1 MRLFLALGT
10 ALLHL
15 PIVEGGVILATLTR
29 ALKLAERLGDVEYRL
44 RATYLLYVLRLIL
57 RDHRGALE
65 IAETMRT
72 LTASM
77 PEPTEELIARRF
89 VGSVLHILGDQ
100 KAARH
105 HVAPAVAADVATGR
119 WAYTLR
125 YQWDQRV
132 ITHCYYA
139 RILWLQGFVDQA
151 RRIADEIVHYA
162 ETGGHVNSLLFA
174 LTQACPIAI
183 TTGDLNAA
191 DTLRKQIDELAL
203 KHALEPWKQWA
214 QCVEGSVLIQRGE
227 SAAGAALI
235 RRVIDALPETASH
248 FHTNLIRSELA
259 SGLGAAG
266 KTTEAMEVIERTI
279 ARAKQADEGWS
290 FAELLRKKGELLL
303 RIDTRKGAPDA
314 TACFREAIDVAH
326 RQDAL
331 FWELRS
337 ATNLASLYRR
347 EGLVAKARNVLAPVY
362 RRFTEGFKTRDLLT
376 AKALLDRL
384 R

>member
-1 MRLFLALGT
+1 L
-10 ALLHL
+10 
-15 PIVEGGVILATLTR
+15 
-29 ALKLAERLGDVEYRL
+29 
-44 RATYLLYVLRLIL
+44 
-57 RDHRGALE
+57 
-65 IAETMRT
+65 
-72 LTASM
+72 
-77 PEPTEELIARRF
+77 
-89 VGSVLHILGDQ
+89 
-100 KAARH
+100 
-105 HVAPAVAADVATGR
+105 
-119 WAYTLR
+119 
-125 YQWDQRV
+125 
-132 ITHCYYA
+132 
-139 RILWLQGFVDQA
+139 VDQA

-183 TTGDLNAA
+183 TTGDLNGA
-191 DTLRKQIDELAL
+191 DILRKRIDELAS
-203 KHALEPWKQWA
+203 KHALEPWRQWA

-248 FHTNLIRSELA
+248 FHTNLIQSELA

-266 KTTEAMEVIERTI
+266 ETTEAMEVIERTI
-279 ARAKQADEGWS
+279 ARAKLAEEGWS

-314 TACFREAIDVAH
+314 TACFQEAIDVAH

-331 FWELRS
+331 WWELRS
-337 ATNLASLYRR
+337 ATNLASLYQR
-347 EGLVAKARNVLAPVY
+347 EGLVAKARNILAPVY
-362 RRFTEGFKTRDLLT
+362 RRFTEGFETRDLVA